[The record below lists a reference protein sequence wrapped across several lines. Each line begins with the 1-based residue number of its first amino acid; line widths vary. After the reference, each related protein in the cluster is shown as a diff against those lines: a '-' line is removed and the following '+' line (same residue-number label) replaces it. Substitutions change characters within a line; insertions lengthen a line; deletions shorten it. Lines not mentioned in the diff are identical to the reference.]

1 MYTDHMLGSTG
12 VTGPLKNLNFNSQS
26 KTTKNRPQNH
36 HPSPPVTKIHRSDTP
51 GKIFW
56 ICEWCSTQKNLPM
69 RSLSMAYSR
78 CPMLTQSAPSLAAFR
93 AAWFTTVLMSAPKT
107 VQKRNVRKQNVSQ
120 KLLLKQS
127 KNKTL
132 DNRTLLIN
140 CSTNCSKTE
149 HYSEITNTCNTLC
162 RNAKLP
168 A

>member
-56 ICEWCSTQKNLPM
+56 ICEWCLTQKNLPM

-107 VQKRNVRKQNVSQ
+107 VQKQNIRLD
-120 KLLLKQS
+120 KRTLLKVYS
-127 KNKTL
+127 YYKLFK
-132 DNRTLLIN
+132 NRTLL
-140 CSTNCSKTE
+140 
-149 HYSEITNTCNTLC
+149 
-162 RNAKLP
+162 RNYKYM
-168 A
+168 